1 MEKRWCNSC
10 GQAFEPRPQSP
21 RQAYCPK
28 IECQQARK
36 RLWQQIKRRTDY
48 GYFENQILSQERWQR
63 RNSAYWRQYRDK
75 HPDYVASN
83 REKQK
88 ARNARQRHGASVI
101 ANSDASPTGTFI
113 SGTYRLVDWDAHER
127 GIKSEWLVRLTLIQK
142 LADG

>member
-28 IECQQARK
+28 AECQQARK
-36 RLWQQIKRRTDY
+36 RLWQQAKRSTDY
-48 GYFENQILSQERWQR
+48 GYFQNQAHSQERWRR
-63 RNSAYWRQYRDK
+63 RNSDYWRQYRDE

-88 ARNARQRHGASVI
+88 ERNARQRQGVALI
-101 ANSDASPTGTFI
+101 ANSDTSPAETFL
-113 SGTYRLVDWDAHER
+113 SGTYKLVDLSAHER
-127 GIKSEWLVRLTLIQK
+127 GIQREWLVRLALIQK
-142 LADG
+142 IEDG

>member
-28 IECQQARK
+28 AECQQARK
-36 RLWQQIKRRTDY
+36 RLWQQAKRSTDY
-48 GYFENQILSQERWQR
+48 GHFQNQVQSQERWRR
-63 RNSAYWRQYRDK
+63 RNSGYWRQYRHE

-88 ARNARQRHGASVI
+88 ERNARKRQGVALI
-101 ANSDASPTGTFI
+101 ANSDVSPTGNFA
-113 SGTYRLVDWDAHER
+113 SGTYRLVDWEAHER
-127 GIKSEWLVRLTLIQK
+127 GIHREWVVRLTLIQRF
-142 LADG
+142 GS